1 MTQNAPG
8 SVAPSFQV
16 DLKRQRRRRGLHI
29 VGIVAIALIA
39 LGAIVGAIEEAVA
52 CQKGECVWGHGQHL
66 LAVLGT
72 LTAALASFRQGR
84 TAKTK
89 SLYHEGKKKAENDDH
104 DNDFKHFK
112 KVSVWWYTFFVG
124 ALAAVVAEFIDWS
137 GVAGQ

>member
-1 MTQNAPG
+1 VT
-8 SVAPSFQV
+8 PSSQV
-16 DLKRQRRRRGLHI
+16 DLKRQCRRRWLHI
-29 VGIVAIALIA
+29 AGIVAIGLIA
-39 LGAIVGAIEEAVA
+39 LGAIVGAIGEAVA

-89 SLYHEGKKKAENDDH
+89 SEYHEAKKAENDDH

-112 KVSVWWYTFFVG
+112 KVSFWWYTFFVG
-124 ALAAVVAEFIDWS
+124 AVAAVVAEFIDWS
-137 GVAGQ
+137 GVADQ